1 MLVIPAVDIRQGRC
15 VQLVGG
21 RPEAEKAYGS
31 PVAAALRW
39 MEQGARYLHV
49 VDLDAAM
56 GTGDNLSTVA
66 EILANIRIDAEVGG
80 GIRSIGRASE
90 VLAMGADRIILGTA
104 AIKNPELISELVERV
119 GSERVMV
126 ALDARA
132 GKVVVEGWR
141 AQTQNTVIDM
151 ARKFQQMGVG
161 SLLFTNVDVEGQMR
175 GAAVDAIRELVQS
188 VKLPVIAAGG
198 VASLDDVRAVRD
210 TGAAGLVIGTALYE
224 GKFSLKEAMEVAR

>member
-1 MLVIPAVDIRQGRC
+1 MVIPAVDIRQGRC

-175 GAAVDAIRELVQS
+175 GAAVDAIRELIQS
-188 VKLPVIAAGG
+188 VDLPVIAAGG
-198 VASLDDVRAVRD
+198 VASLDDIRAVRD